1 MRRRPSVVSQG
12 YWPVSNYPIM
22 FSQDATVGTEV
33 GYDEPIEGMSYCYKT
48 LFRVKIPLVGELFLW
63 KLTKAII
70 IDFDI
75 TEEFPSFKVGLNTT
89 KYAYEMWL

>member
-12 YWPVSNYPIM
+12 YWTASGYPSM
-22 FSQDATVGTEV
+22 FSKYATVGTEIE
-33 GYDEPIEGMSYCYKT
+33 YNEPVEGMSYCYKT
-48 LFRVKIPLVGELFLW
+48 LFRVRIPFLGELFLW

-75 TEEFPSFKVGLNTT
+75 TSEFPSLKVGLNTGNC
-89 KYAYEMWL
+89 AYEMWL

>member
-1 MRRRPSVVSQG
+1 
-12 YWPVSNYPIM
+12 M

-33 GYDEPIEGMSYCYKT
+33 GYNEPIEGMSYCYKT